1 MASSNTRPRGREER
15 AVLHPL
21 GDVHQQDHHVVPE
34 DLVLRKSF
42 AFWVE
47 WSHFEARSAHQTVE
61 KCLLGILRG
70 LVQDWPCSNDIFSK
84 YASERS
90 LIPFTLPGHL
100 GPETEGLK
108 MPEGNQAQRALKR

>member
-34 DLVLRKSF
+34 DLVLRKSC

-47 WSHFEARSAHQTVE
+47 WSHFEARSAHQTVDMPP
-61 KCLLGILRG
+61 KG
-70 LVQDWPCSNDIFSK
+70 
-84 YASERS
+84 ASSHLRS
-90 LIPFTLPGHL
+90 LATLD
-100 GPETEGLK
+100 PETEGLK